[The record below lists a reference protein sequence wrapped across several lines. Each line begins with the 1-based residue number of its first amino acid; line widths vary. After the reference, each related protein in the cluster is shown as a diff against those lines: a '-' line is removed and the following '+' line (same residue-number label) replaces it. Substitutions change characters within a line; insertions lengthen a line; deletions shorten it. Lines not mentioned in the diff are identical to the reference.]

1 MAQSALFA
9 AFQKVRSD
17 VDGALEVTRRKEE
30 EKREREEAE
39 RLAAARAK
47 RARAHA
53 LEEKAKAA
61 APKATAKPAGEAP
74 QKPAEPERVPARG
87 AEFAKGAFGA
97 LLAGAAEDRARCGS
111 CG

>member
-39 RLAAARAK
+39 RLAAARAT

-61 APKATAKPAGEAP
+61 APKAMMATLIIFFMKMKGLQRVAAP
-74 QKPAEPERVPARG
+74 MAMG
-87 AEFAKGAFGA
+87 
-97 LLAGAAEDRARCGS
+97 
-111 CG
+111 